1 MKRINEA
8 VKGDAN
14 TASNNLI
21 NHASSSTESTMVVGI
36 LDIFG
41 FEIFESN
48 SFEQLCINFANEKLQ
63 QHFNQAVFKEEIQA
77 CEEEGIVG
85 VKLKFNDNQDVL
97 NLIEA
102 R

>member
-1 MKRINEA
+1 MNRHGPIQATDNRNAIAKELYNRTFNWLVKRINEA

-48 SFEQLCINFANEKLQ
+48 SFEQLCTF
-63 QHFNQAVFKEEIQA
+63 
-77 CEEEGIVG
+77 
-85 VKLKFNDNQDVL
+85 
-97 NLIEA
+97 
-102 R
+102 